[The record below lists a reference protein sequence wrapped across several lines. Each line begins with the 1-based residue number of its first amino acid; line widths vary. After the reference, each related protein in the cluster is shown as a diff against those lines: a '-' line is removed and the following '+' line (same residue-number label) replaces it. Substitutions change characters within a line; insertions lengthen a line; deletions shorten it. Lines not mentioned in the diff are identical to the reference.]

1 MLHLEVWVNVDWLG
15 VSIIGGVSMVW
26 QVGHVVWA
34 TLEGAP
40 LRGFYQPFSA

>member
-34 TLEGAP
+34 TLEGGATERF
-40 LRGFYQPFSA
+40 LSTF